1 MSVSVMSGAVASLPC
16 SLSSSVPDDK
26 VRLVLWFKENEE
38 KPIYSLDARGLY
50 LNMMIWSKI
59 QIPLILISQQ
69 NY

>member
-50 LNMMIWSKI
+50 LNMMI
-59 QIPLILISQQ
+59 
-69 NY
+69 